1 MTLTV
6 VPGTLQ
12 WRAWESAQG
21 IKNLSCYSSSKEG
34 NFAPQCPAPGRGTMG
49 KSGESRRSCVRCLD
63 AVVSFSLSTMKYD
76 CIINEFLS
84 CLCLNFPIF
93 TFTSHVK
100 LTWFYPFLQTTKME
114 RIIFQVNNVDA

>member
-12 WRAWESAQG
+12 WRAWENAQD

-34 NFAPQCPAPGRGTMG
+34 NFAQQCPVPGQRTMG
-49 KSGESRRSCVRCLD
+49 KSGESRRGCVRCLD
-63 AVVSFSLSTMKYD
+63 AVVSFSLNTMKYD

-84 CLCLNFPIF
+84 CLCLNFPMF
-93 TFTSHVK
+93 TFT
-100 LTWFYPFLQTTKME
+100 
-114 RIIFQVNNVDA
+114 